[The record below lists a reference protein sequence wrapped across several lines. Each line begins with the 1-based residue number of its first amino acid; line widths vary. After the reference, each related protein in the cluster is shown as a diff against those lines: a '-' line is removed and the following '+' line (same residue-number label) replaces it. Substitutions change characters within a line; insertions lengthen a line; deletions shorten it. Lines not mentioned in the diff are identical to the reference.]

1 VTKAPSLS
9 RLFDASAHF
18 EQEAAVVR
26 LAARGL
32 WEACPRGLGLAYTLR
47 GHPARSVGAAVGVRD
62 GATADDM
69 DLDRFRRVFEH
80 APLYYDR
87 YRVDRAQR
95 GRWVEL
101 PAEWFRRSEFYSV
114 FRPFGRMAR
123 TLACLGSRP
132 LGCAG
137 VLVPDDAPGF
147 SVDEHRKL
155 ASVAAMIA
163 GPLRLAA
170 LLPQTAPAL
179 DAIDHLMASR
189 AEPAFLLTADA
200 RVLACSAAG
209 QRALDGSDDL
219 RAALGE
225 AVHQA
230 RTQAS
235 SVLVRP
241 LGALIHVTP
250 CSPRGRASAYLAI
263 LSPRGDPGR
272 DRLTARQSELIEHLR
287 EGLANAAIGD
297 RMGLMPSTVKTML
310 ERLYRRAGVTGR
322 VALLRW
328 VDRSLDSPPA
338 PGRTTIRRT
347 ADTSNRRDP
356 K

>member
-1 VTKAPSLS
+1 MPPGVEPVPPDGTFVSRGFVPVSLGVVSLPSGVGSLPPG
-9 RLFDASAHF
+9 
-18 EQEAAVVR
+18 VVSPEV
-26 LAARGL
+26 GSV
-32 WEACPRGLGLAYTLR
+32 PPGV
-47 GHPARSVGAAVGVRD
+47 RSVP
-62 GATADDM
+62 
-69 DLDRFRRVFEH
+69 E
-80 APLYYDR
+80 
-87 YRVDRAQR
+87 
-95 GRWVEL
+95 
-101 PAEWFRRSEFYSV
+101 S
-114 FRPFGRMAR
+114 
-123 TLACLGSRP
+123 
-132 LGCAG
+132 
-137 VLVPDDAPGF
+137 
-147 SVDEHRKL
+147 
-155 ASVAAMIA
+155 
-163 GPLRLAA
+163 
-170 LLPQTAPAL
+170 
-179 DAIDHLMASR
+179 
-189 AEPAFLLTADA
+189 
-200 RVLACSAAG
+200 
-209 QRALDGSDDL
+209 
-219 RAALGE
+219 
-225 AVHQA
+225 
-230 RTQAS
+230 QAS